1 MVFTRNTLAL
11 GIVGLLA
18 LLTAP
23 GCKTV
28 LEIRETPVGAL
39 PPGVTLE
46 SVIVSPDTRHV
57 FWKVER
63 DGKTVV
69 VVDGVEGKA
78 YDKVYNFPPVFSPD
92 GKRWGYTAR
101 LGEKRYLV
109 IDGRTMLECDRIDAD
124 GPVFSPDSRRVACGV
139 YRGSHEYYAVD
150 GVVGPPFGSRGEI
163 FFSPDSRHVAYWG
176 RFDGKARVVLDHR
189 MFDGVYDGIG
199 STGFRFSPDSR
210 RLVWMGF
217 RGEKQFAVTDGAEGP
232 QFDGIGKEVGIQ
244 FSADS
249 RHMAY
254 HARNGQ
260 MWKVVVDGVEGPWY
274 DALYVDDGI
283 ALGPG
288 GRTAYRA
295 RRQGKDLIVTGG
307 REVPLDGVL
316 QMPGCFF
323 DRAGRLYYA
332 IRIGSKRRILI
343 DGKEGEPFDFIAED
357 SPCLSPDGSRVA
369 WKMIRGD
376 DWFFIIDGVKTGPYA
391 NIAKGDPIFSPDGR
405 HFVYRFR
412 FLLPDEMWQLVF
424 DGKPIRQPGRFAY
437 EQFSPDG
444 RRFAFSEWQGEKARI
459 VLHDAE
465 GKGAEETWAEGKWYD
480 GIRGL
485 LLGPDGRHC
494 ACGAKSGDRHLLVV
508 DGLESPG
515 YDAVPKDAQIVFD
528 SPTTVNALFIK
539 SGALVH
545 VRAELRQVCR

>member
-1 MVFTRNTLAL
+1 MFFTRNTLAL

-18 LLTAP
+18 LLTPP

-28 LEIRETPVGAL
+28 LVIQETPLGAL
-39 PPGVTLE
+39 PPGVALE

-101 LGEKRYLV
+101 LGERRYLV
-109 IDGRTMLECDRIDAD
+109 LDGQPVLECDRIDTD

-139 YRGSHEYYAVD
+139 YRGGHEYYAVD
-150 GVVGPPFGSRGEI
+150 GVVGPPFRTRGQI
-163 FFSPDSRHVAYWG
+163 FFSPDSRHVAYSG
-176 RFDGKARVVLDHR
+176 NIDGKTRVLLDHR

-217 RGEKQFAVTDGAEGP
+217 RGDKWFAVTDGAEGP
-232 QFDGIGKEVGIQ
+232 QFDGLGKEAGIQ

-254 HARNGQ
+254 YARNGE
-260 MWKVVVDGVEGPWY
+260 MWKVVIDGVEGPWY
-274 DALYVDDGI
+274 DGLDPDGI
-283 ALGPG
+283 AFGPG

-295 RRQGKDLIVTGG
+295 RRQRKEFIVTGG

-316 QMPGCFF
+316 QEPGCFF

-343 DGKEGEPFDFIAED
+343 DGKEGEPFDFSDED
-357 SPCLSPDGSRVA
+357 SPYLSPDGSRVA
-369 WKMIRGD
+369 WKMMRGD

-391 NIAKGDPIFSPDGR
+391 NLFKGKPAFSPDGG
-405 HFVYRFR
+405 HFMYIGQ
-412 FLLPDEMWQLVF
+412 LHGEIWQLVF

-437 EQFSPDG
+437 EQFSSDG
-444 RRFAFSEWQGEKARI
+444 RRFAFGEWQGEKARI

-465 GKGAEETWAEGKWYD
+465 GNGAEGKWTEGKWYD
-480 GIRGL
+480 CGVRGL
-485 LLGPDGRHC
+485 LLGPDGRHY

-515 YDAVPKDAQIVFD
+515 YDAVPKDGQIVFEN
-528 SPTTVNALFIK
+528 PTTVNALFIK